1 MSGRSK
7 KRNSGR
13 EGNDKKKARRNP
25 SVEFVVPPMLNLPPP
40 LDNANDI
47 TEVNDEYL
55 RHIKWNFEH
64 MLIH

>member
-1 MSGRSK
+1 MSSRSK
-7 KRNSGR
+7 KRKSVR

-55 RHIKWNFEH
+55 KNI
-64 MLIH
+64 